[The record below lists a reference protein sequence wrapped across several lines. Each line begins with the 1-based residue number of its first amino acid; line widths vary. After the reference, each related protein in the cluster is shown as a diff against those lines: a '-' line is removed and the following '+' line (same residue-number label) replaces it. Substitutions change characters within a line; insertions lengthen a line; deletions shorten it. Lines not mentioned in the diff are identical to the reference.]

1 MQKKAHKIGLADMI
15 FDDAQKEFM
24 LDDFIKKLFMEL

>member
-1 MQKKAHKIGLADMI
+1 MI

-24 LDDFIKKLFMEL
+24 LDDFIKKLFMELLKKQQF